1 MRVKKEDILKKFE
14 QSFKNSKGRNITEEI
29 ELSLKYH
36 LNESYDLKEFIDFY
50 KIDVKEYQERFA
62 EERKNI
68 TKLITAISLTKTDMF
83 EKIEKLP
90 FLKTIDVFDKVNT
103 IYFLYTKESEKKFQE
118 IEKYY
123 KNSNK
128 IKIKGQLIDGEDISS
143 MLKYLKGLVIDNKI
157 SKDDTLIDSSLGL
170 KLTGIAMYKLA
181 VEHGIKTVTWKDFQM
196 PVYTKIDN
204 EYEID
209 DSKNGKRVP
218 LLAELK
224 FMEEPTD
231 ENIRIYQAINNEI
244 EKFNFHAVA
253 NYYRNMKIKDYSFFY
268 DELGDLINLT
278 NILEINSESFYKSIA
293 NFLERIFTHNFSEK
307 IVVEKIRYIVL
318 RLALLIDYK
327 DIENPKFNFTNEE
340 IEEEKDNLKKYK
352 LNSKKMQEKLYY
364 ALILKYLFANSE
376 LSMLNEK
383 ISKSIF
389 QIIFKDK
396 NIDLD
401 LDSDEYI
408 EKLFANERDFDEIA
422 EYLDF
427 REILIEEEYNLVDLK
442 GSILYLRKFGIEID
456 LKNEI
461 NDIFFKS
468 GSGKVHTIALPII
481 KLLEEGN
488 NTYDLR
494 NLKDDKWTKITFA
507 KNKTILKNKIM
518 VNLNNLVRKKLRDGN
533 YEEHDLIK
541 EVFEGTGSA
550 KKYSSFL
557 KIEINSYFLDYK

>member
-1 MRVKKEDILKKFE
+1 MKREDIFKNFE
-14 QSFKNSKGRNITEEI
+14 QSFKNSKGRNSIEEV

-62 EERKNI
+62 EDRKNI

-103 IYFLYTKESEKKFQE
+103 IYFLYTKESDKKFQE
-118 IEKYY
+118 IKKYY

-196 PVYTKIDN
+196 PVYTKTDN

-253 NYYRNMKIKDYSFFY
+253 NYYRNMKMKDYSFFY

-278 NILEINSESFYKSIA
+278 NILEINSENFYKSIA

-327 DIENPKFNFTNEE
+327 DIENPKFKFTNEE
-340 IEEEKDNLKKYK
+340 IEQEKENLKRYK

-408 EKLFANERDFDEIA
+408 KKLFANERDFDEIA

-442 GSILYLRKFGIEID
+442 GHTLYLRKFGIEID
-456 LKNEI
+456 LKNET
-461 NDIFFKS
+461 NGVFKS
-468 GSGKVHTIALPII
+468 NGNKCIPAIPII
-481 KLLEEGN
+481 KLLEDGN

-494 NLKDDKWTKITFA
+494 NLEGNEWTKPKFNQ
-507 KNKTILKNKIM
+507 NKTKLKNEVM
-518 VNLNNLVRKKLRDGN
+518 VNLNNLVRKKLRDRN
-533 YEEHDLIK
+533 YEEKDFIK

>member
-1 MRVKKEDILKKFE
+1 MKREDIFKNFE
-14 QSFKNSKGRNITEEI
+14 QSFKNSKGRNSIEEV

-103 IYFLYTKESEKKFQE
+103 IYFLYTKESDKKFQE
-118 IEKYY
+118 IKKYY

-196 PVYTKIDN
+196 PVYTKTDN

-253 NYYRNMKIKDYSFFY
+253 NYYRNMKMKDYSFFY

-278 NILEINSESFYKSIA
+278 NILEINSENFYKSIA

-327 DIENPKFNFTNEE
+327 DIENPKFKFTNEE
-340 IEEEKDNLKKYK
+340 IEQEKENLKRYK
-352 LNSKKMQEKLYY
+352 LNSKKMQEKIYY
-364 ALILKYLFANSE
+364 ALILKYLFATSE

-442 GSILYLRKFGIEID
+442 GHTLYLRKFGIEID

-461 NDIFFKS
+461 NGVFKS
-468 GSGKVHTIALPII
+468 NGNKCIPAIPII

-494 NLKDDKWTKITFA
+494 NLEGNEWTKPKFNQ
-507 KNKTILKNKIM
+507 NKTKLKNEVM
-518 VNLNNLVRKKLRDGN
+518 VNLNNLVRKKLRDRN
-533 YEEHDLIK
+533 YEEKDFIK

>member
-1 MRVKKEDILKKFE
+1 
-14 QSFKNSKGRNITEEI
+14 
-29 ELSLKYH
+29 
-36 LNESYDLKEFIDFY
+36 
-50 KIDVKEYQERFA
+50 
-62 EERKNI
+62 
-68 TKLITAISLTKTDMF
+68 MF

-103 IYFLYTKESEKKFQE
+103 IYFLYTKESDKKFQE
-118 IEKYY
+118 IKKYY

-128 IKIKGQLIDGEDISS
+128 IKIEGQLIDGEDISS

-196 PVYTKIDN
+196 PVYTKTDN

-253 NYYRNMKIKDYSFFY
+253 NYYRNMKMKDYSFFY

-278 NILEINSESFYKSIA
+278 NILEINSENFYKSIA

-318 RLALLIDYK
+318 RLALLVDYK

-396 NIDLD
+396 NIDLE

-442 GSILYLRKFGIEID
+442 GHTLYLRKFGIEID

-461 NDIFFKS
+461 NGVFKS
-468 GSGKVHTIALPII
+468 NGNKCIPAIPII
-481 KLLEEGN
+481 KLLEDGN

-494 NLKDDKWTKITFA
+494 NLEGNEWTKSKFNQ
-507 KNKTILKNKIM
+507 NKTKLKNEVM
-518 VNLNNLVRKKLRDGN
+518 VNLNNLVRKKLRDRN
-533 YEEHDLIK
+533 YEEKDFIE

>member
-1 MRVKKEDILKKFE
+1 MKREDIFKNFE
-14 QSFKNSKGRNITEEI
+14 QSFKNSKGRNSIEEV

-103 IYFLYTKESEKKFQE
+103 IYFLYTKESDKKFQE
-118 IEKYY
+118 IKKYY

-196 PVYTKIDN
+196 PVYTKTDN

-253 NYYRNMKIKDYSFFY
+253 NYYRNMKMKDYSFFY

-318 RLALLIDYK
+318 RLALLVDYK

-442 GSILYLRKFGIEID
+442 GHTLYLRKFGIEID

-468 GSGKVHTIALPII
+468 GSGKVHAIAIPII
-481 KLLEEGN
+481 RLLKEGN

-494 NLKDDKWTKITFA
+494 NLEGNEWTKPKFNQ
-507 KNKTILKNKIM
+507 NKTKLKNEVM
-518 VNLNNLVRKKLRDGN
+518 VNLNNLVRKKLRDRN
-533 YEEHDLIK
+533 YEEKDFIE

>member
-1 MRVKKEDILKKFE
+1 MKREDIFKNFE
-14 QSFKNSKGRNITEEI
+14 QSFKNSKGRNSIEEV

-36 LNESYDLKEFIDFY
+36 LNESYDLKKFIDFY

-62 EERKNI
+62 EDRKNI

-103 IYFLYTKESEKKFQE
+103 IYFLYTKESDKKFQE
-118 IEKYY
+118 IKKYY

-128 IKIKGQLIDGEDISS
+128 IKIEGQLIDGEDISS

-196 PVYTKIDN
+196 PVYTKTDN

-253 NYYRNMKIKDYSFFY
+253 NYYRNMKMKDYSFFY

-318 RLALLIDYK
+318 RLALLVDYK
-327 DIENPKFNFTNEE
+327 DIENPKFKFTNEE
-340 IEEEKDNLKKYK
+340 IEQEKENLKRYK

-364 ALILKYLFANSE
+364 TLILKYLFATSE

-442 GSILYLRKFGIEID
+442 GHTIYLRKFGIEID

-461 NDIFFKS
+461 NGVFKS
-468 GSGKVHTIALPII
+468 NGNKCIPAIPII
-481 KLLEEGN
+481 RLLKEGN

-494 NLKDDKWTKITFA
+494 NLEGNEWTKPKFNQ
-507 KNKTILKNKIM
+507 NKTKLKNEVM
-518 VNLNNLVRKKLRDGN
+518 VNLNNLVRKKLRDRN
-533 YEEHDLIK
+533 YEEKDFIE